1 MRRLILFFFCSFFYS
16 NILYANNF
24 AYVDINYIINNSII
38 GKNIMNKLK
47 KINQDNLSFLKNEQ
61 QILNNEK
68 SEIDNIKNLLSE
80 DELKKKILNY
90 NNKINDFNK
99 KNDELTDK
107 FNKLKQDE
115 IDQLFNK
122 LNPLIEKYMVTNKID
137 IILKKENVIFSNSQF
152 DISDKLIDVINK
164 NYKQ

>member
-1 MRRLILFFFCSFFYS
+1 MRRFILFFFCSFFYS

>member
-1 MRRLILFFFCSFFYS
+1 
-16 NILYANNF
+16 
-24 AYVDINYIINNSII
+24 
-38 GKNIMNKLK
+38 MNKLK